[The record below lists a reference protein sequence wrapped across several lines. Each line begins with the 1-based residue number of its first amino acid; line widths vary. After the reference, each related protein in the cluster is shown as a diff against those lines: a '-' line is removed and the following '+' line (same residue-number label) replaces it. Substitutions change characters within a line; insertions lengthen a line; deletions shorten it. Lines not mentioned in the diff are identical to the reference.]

1 MLAFEMDICQDFISF
16 KLFSVLDQPTTIAVV
31 MGGVD
36 YAKILPPKSYIDVS
50 DFKSAKDLSN
60 YLLYLDAHNGKWNNV
75 MSNQYL
81 IQYCVRIPSK
91 YLNQFDEV
99 TFCTFRE
106 IYKILYVE
114 VRMECW
120 LQKSYLWDLWKTEWS
135 LWAHFYFGFR

>member
-60 YLLYLDAHNGKWNNV
+60 YLLYLDAHNGKFDNLL
-75 MSNQYL
+75 SNQ
-81 IQYCVRIPSK
+81 
-91 YLNQFDEV
+91 
-99 TFCTFRE
+99 
-106 IYKILYVE
+106 
-114 VRMECW
+114 
-120 LQKSYLWDLWKTEWS
+120 
-135 LWAHFYFGFR
+135 

>member
-1 MLAFEMDICQDFISF
+1 MIIILRPVYNSNTVYLQQGQSCIQWLASKYKFMLAFEMDICQDFISF

-75 MSNQYL
+75 ISNQ
-81 IQYCVRIPSK
+81 
-91 YLNQFDEV
+91 
-99 TFCTFRE
+99 
-106 IYKILYVE
+106 
-114 VRMECW
+114 
-120 LQKSYLWDLWKTEWS
+120 
-135 LWAHFYFGFR
+135 